1 MVPDRNSKYIAILPD
16 PSGSSSSCIATI
28 ADVAS
33 AASSVRTTAQTLW
46 IGFDADRVKKLPGAD
61 RWVDYGETS
70 ALAARLTTER

>member
-16 PSGSSSSCIATI
+16 PSGSNSCIATI
-28 ADVAS
+28 TDVAS

-46 IGFDADRVKKLPGAD
+46 IGSDADRVKKLPGAD
-61 RWVDYGETS
+61 RWVDYGEAS